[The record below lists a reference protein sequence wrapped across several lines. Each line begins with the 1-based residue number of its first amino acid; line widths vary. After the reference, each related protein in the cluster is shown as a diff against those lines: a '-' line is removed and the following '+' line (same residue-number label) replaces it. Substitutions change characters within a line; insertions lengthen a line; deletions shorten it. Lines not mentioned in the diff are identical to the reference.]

1 MWLPAPFRNSP
12 FFLTLNDVTTLL
24 NFSIY
29 LSWIQR
35 VETPSNN
42 PWPAICPDRCQ
53 NSNDQ
58 QYSVAAHRCTVSI
71 FQNIMGAVAITTSSS
86 ILSYLQA
93 LFGWIWSLI
102 SSKHIW
108 LQAIQ
113 ILNIIFPIYN
123 VVTSGPLLKFQ
134 QIQEL
139 NFRNQNKTINA
150 ATITNSHLA
159 NKGERIFFLFLNF
172 WQNSL
177 NW

>member
-1 MWLPAPFRNSP
+1 MTKFDVLKFLSKSSRSQKSLMHRKNFLLSSWEVRQWSEFVFSRNTMKMVVVEATFPIRWSR
-12 FFLTLNDVTTLL
+12 
-24 NFSIY
+24 FSC
-29 LSWIQR
+29 W

-113 ILNIIFPIYN
+113 ILNIMQLQYP
-123 VVTSGPLLKFQ
+123 VRVS
-134 QIQEL
+134 QIG
-139 NFRNQNKTINA
+139 N
-150 ATITNSHLA
+150 
-159 NKGERIFFLFLNF
+159 
-172 WQNSL
+172 
-177 NW
+177 